1 MSWLDAYE
9 SYVIEMTMR
18 DRAEDL
24 RCAAD
29 PPDIEDATAPT
40 DAIADAPR
48 ATAVERG
55 LWLFRLA
62 RTSR

>member
-9 SYVIEMTMR
+9 SYVIEMTLQ
-18 DRAEDL
+18 DRTEDL
-24 RCAAD
+24 RSAAD
-29 PPDIEDATAPT
+29 APDTEDATAPT
-40 DAIADAPR
+40 DVIADAPR